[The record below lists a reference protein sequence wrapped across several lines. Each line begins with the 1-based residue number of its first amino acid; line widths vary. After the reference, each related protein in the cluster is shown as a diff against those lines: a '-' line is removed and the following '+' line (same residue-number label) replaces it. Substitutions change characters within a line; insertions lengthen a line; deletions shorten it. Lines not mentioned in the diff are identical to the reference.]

1 MAGASDYL
9 EENFFNHMLR
19 DQAFTPPAT
28 IHLSLHKGDPLDDD
42 SGANEVSTGS
52 DDAAY
57 ARQTIAFA
65 AWAGNQVA
73 SNGSI
78 TFPTVDAGS
87 PGYTITH
94 FGIYDAATAG
104 NLLWS
109 DVLGTAAN
117 PQPKTLAA
125 GNSYSFNTGAVVL
138 TAD

>member
-1 MAGASDYL
+1 MSGASDYL

-19 DQAFTPPAT
+19 NQAFTPPAT
-28 IHLSLHKGDPLDDD
+28 IYMSLHKGDPLDDNT
-42 SGANEVSTGS
+42 GANEVSTGS

-57 ARQTIAFA
+57 ARQAITLA
-65 AWAGNQVA
+65 AWAAGQSA
-73 SNGSI
+73 SSGSI
-78 TFPTVDAGS
+78 SFPVVDGAS

-94 FGIYDAATAG
+94 FGIYDATTAG

-109 DVLGTAAN
+109 GVLGTPAN

-125 GNSYSFNTGAVVL
+125 GNQYTFNTGGVVL